1 MMSLSKAVASG
12 KTAALILLS
21 VTSVA
26 EQHQS
31 IGEGRVMCSCP
42 SLLLNIN
49 LCSGEQSWSGQV
61 VVTISASTTTLT
73 KSQGRVAPCQG
84 GWAHMPLSC
93 AHVYPSA

>member
-1 MMSLSKAVASG
+1 MRRLCRTCMCSLSLLCITCDPVQDFEVFNLTSIGKQAMMSLSKAVASG
-12 KTAALILLS
+12 KTAASKLLS

-49 LCSGEQSWSGQV
+49 LC
-61 VVTISASTTTLT
+61 
-73 KSQGRVAPCQG
+73 
-84 GWAHMPLSC
+84 
-93 AHVYPSA
+93 

>member
-12 KTAALILLS
+12 KTAASKLLS

-26 EQHQS
+26 EQHQNHQG

-49 LCSGEQSWSGQV
+49 LC
-61 VVTISASTTTLT
+61 
-73 KSQGRVAPCQG
+73 
-84 GWAHMPLSC
+84 
-93 AHVYPSA
+93 